1 MRLSWPGG
9 LFVRFTAHFWPLM
22 AWTGFWAFIL
32 CGLLPSRAGPY
43 LIVGFSLFGSLL
55 CSFRKLASIPAM
67 PLYYSYCGVIWPVL
81 AGPLL
86 DLLQAF
92 LSLDY
97 SDQHCHWVCIHATWA
112 SLTHSVAYRL
122 PRSISSSLSILGSFS
137 FIGHSWP
144 IPILHSHGFLLTLWV
159 SPAQLPY
166 PLPLGFMSFPSTPY
180 SLTSSLWACLGP
192 FLLSYCPWVYY
203 FFLWAPLCLL
213 ASFKTHSSFYG
224 PMIHYSCHLGLM
236 VFLSIY

>member
-9 LFVRFTAHFWPLM
+9 LFMHFTAYFWPLM

-55 CSFRKLASIPAM
+55 CSFHKLASIPAM
-67 PLYYSYCGVIWPVL
+67 PLCYSCCSVIWPVL

-86 DLLQAF
+86 DLLYAF

-112 SLTHSVAYRL
+112 SLTHSIAYRL
-122 PRSISSSLSILGSFS
+122 PQSISSSLSILGPFS
-137 FIGHSWP
+137 FIGHSRP
-144 IPILHSHGFLLTLWV
+144 IPILHSHGFLLTL
-159 SPAQLPY
+159 
-166 PLPLGFMSFPSTPY
+166 LGFPSPITISFTFGVHELSINPL
-180 SLTSSLWACLGP
+180 LTYFITLGLP
-192 FLLSYCPWVYY
+192 RPILAFILPMGLLLLSLGSFMLAC
-203 FFLWAPLCLL
+203 FL
-213 ASFKTHSSFYG
+213 
-224 PMIHYSCHLGLM
+224 
-236 VFLSIY
+236 